1 MRKRGHFLSS
11 SRVTLTAS
19 LSFAEHHGR
28 VSSGATLN
36 FSERAFEMTTQAASA
51 KVISLQSRRASRAQR
66 RSRALREAMR
76 RHPSYQ
82 GAVLTHTAQNSESAK
97 ILEFR
102 APAS

>member
-1 MRKRGHFLSS
+1 LPSILGN
-11 SRVTLTAS
+11 V
-19 LSFAEHHGR
+19 GP
-28 VSSGATLN
+28 GATLN
-36 FSERAFEMTTQAASA
+36 CSERAIDMTTQAASA
-51 KVISLQSRRASRAQR
+51 KVISLQSRRAARAQR

-82 GAVLTHTAQNSESAK
+82 GALLRNTTQHSDAV